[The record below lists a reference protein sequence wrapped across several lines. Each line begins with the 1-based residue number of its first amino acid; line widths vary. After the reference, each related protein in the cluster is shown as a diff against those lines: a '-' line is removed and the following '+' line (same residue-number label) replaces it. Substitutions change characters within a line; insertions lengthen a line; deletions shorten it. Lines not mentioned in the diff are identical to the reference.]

1 MEKSADALRTI
12 SEVALELDV
21 PKHVLRFWE
30 SKFSHI
36 NPMKRGG
43 GRRYYR
49 PSDIELLRGIQRLL
63 YGEGYTIR
71 GVQQILKREGVDFVK
86 ELARPEVKVAAV
98 EKETLE
104 KKSGRKKAT
113 DKKSGS
119 LKVKELDSL
128 KKDEPFTIDP
138 AILANLLGEI
148 EECRR
153 ILNEG

>member
-12 SEVALELDV
+12 SEVAEELDV

-63 YGEGYTIR
+63 YVEGYTIR
-71 GVQQILKREGVDFVK
+71 GVQQILRREGIDFVKAIAKGDTKVAPEPVNSKASKAASKAKVK
-86 ELARPEVKVAAV
+86 ELA
-98 EKETLE
+98 
-104 KKSGRKKAT
+104 GKKADQT
-113 DKKSGS
+113 
-119 LKVKELDSL
+119 V
-128 KKDEPFTIDP
+128 TVDP
-138 AILANLLGEI
+138 AILASLMGEL

-153 ILNEG
+153 ILHQD

>member
-12 SEVALELDV
+12 SEVAEELDV

-30 SKFSHI
+30 SKFAHI

-49 PSDIELLRGIQRLL
+49 PADIELLRGIQRLL

-71 GVQQILKREGVDFVK
+71 GVQQILKREGIEHVK
-86 ELARPEVKVAAV
+86 AIARGDVNITAEQGTGKA
-98 EKETLE
+98 KSNSRTG
-104 KKSGRKKAT
+104 KKGKQQIT
-113 DKKSGS
+113 
-119 LKVKELDSL
+119 V
-128 KKDEPFTIDP
+128 DP
-138 AILANLLGEI
+138 AVLANIMNEL

-153 ILNEG
+153 ILHQD